1 MTIGY
6 NWSRDQNRKPDLSLM
21 LLSSTLFL
29 ESFCRVWH
37 KKKITVEFNRS
48 FFFAWENNISKK
60 TNQAQ
65 KLIKESNTIIV

>member
-37 KKKITVEFNRS
+37 KKKITVELTDL
-48 FFFAWENNISKK
+48 FFVWENNISKK
-60 TNQAQ
+60 TNEAQ